1 MSAGPP
7 LPPADLLALWIHNNN
22 LSLSEDVACLSC
34 LQHSVLSG
42 RVLRD
47 SRESL
52 VDNCDLSLASHSLC
66 PFFFLQADWNQRS
79 RPTSNRK
86 LEPLQANRRNRQDS
100 SSPTVRLNERGL
112 FWRIRPQTRMMN
124 HNPFPHIYDYDIQ
137 RHKTPSS
144 SDCKRSD
151 WISFYFFFG
160 SKLPSL
166 KVTPLNGRAFM
177 IGRKKFIHGCVI
189 APLKWTI
196 CSIITL

>member
-1 MSAGPP
+1 MSLLPATLCSLRSSPP
-7 LPPADLLALWIHNNN
+7 RQQREFSRQLWPFSC
-22 LSLSEDVACLSC
+22 LSLPLS
-34 LQHSVLSG
+34 
-42 RVLRD
+42 
-47 SRESL
+47 
-52 VDNCDLSLASHSLC
+52 
-66 PFFFLQADWNQRS
+66 FFFLQADWNQRS

-124 HNPFPHIYDYDIQ
+124 HNPFPHMIMIFSATKLLLV
-137 RHKTPSS
+137 RTVKEVTEF
-144 SDCKRSD
+144 RF
-151 WISFYFFFG
+151 IFYFFG